1 MTTVGGST
9 RQLQSWISAYE
20 EFTAASGSPRIY
32 QLWTAIACL
41 AGAMERKIWV
51 RTMQSNLYPNLYTL
65 LVGGPGIGKSQ
76 ALGHAE
82 RFWRAL
88 KGHHVAPTSLTKAS
102 LVDALADAKRSIVR
116 PGQIPPHVEF
126 NSLLVPASEFGAFLP
141 QYENDFMNTLT
152 TLYDGG
158 TYAERRRTKD
168 LKLEIPRPQLNI
180 LGATTPSY
188 LNSLLPQGAWDQG
201 FISRT
206 ILIYSGE
213 RAIRDVFAEE
223 LVDPA
228 LHGALTN
235 DLKLISEQFGKMDF
249 TPECVEAIREWNSSD
264 CAPQPTAPKLK
275 YYCTRR
281 LLHTLKLTMVASID
295 RAPSLVIE
303 RQDFERAKGWL
314 LSAEAAMDDIFLAM
328 NTGGDGTIMEDTWNF
343 VYKIQSKE
351 KRPISEQRI
360 VSYLSTKT
368 PTHNIKSMLDTLIR
382 AGMLELVPGGYQARP
397 KL

>member
-1 MTTVGGST
+1 
-9 RQLQSWISAYE
+9 
-20 EFTAASGSPRIY
+20 
-32 QLWTAIACL
+32 
-41 AGAMERKIWV
+41 
-51 RTMQSNLYPNLYTL
+51 
-65 LVGGPGIGKSQ
+65 
-76 ALGHAE
+76 
-82 RFWRAL
+82 
-88 KGHHVAPTSLTKAS
+88 
-102 LVDALADAKRSIVR
+102 
-116 PGQIPPHVEF
+116 
-126 NSLLVPASEFGAFLP
+126 
-141 QYENDFMNTLT
+141 MNTLT

-295 RAPSLVIE
+295 RDPSLVIE
-303 RQDFERAKGWL
+303 RQDFERARSWL